1 MKLPFQTKAP
11 VQQSRIPK
19 PSTVPEMEKVDVA
32 TRYLA
37 ARTGGDYTDYY
48 VAPGGRLLFLMM
60 DIAGKRE
67 NALHVA
73 AAAQDVF
80 RSMSEKRFSRAD
92 AEDSAVITDMLITMN
107 KTVITEAGGVCC
119 APAFLGCYQQDI
131 HVLTYINAGHTP
143 AVLRDSSGIQ
153 TLDANGLPLGLF
165 SHSTHDSQF
174 CALTPQ
180 SSLAVVSRGLVETR
194 TETGEFGVDGVK
206 QFLNEHKSTA
216 AQTICQTLLDL
227 VVKSKRKPR
236 GITGSFNIPGMGK
249 GEPNDVTVLAL
260 YRHA

>member
-1 MKLPFQTKAP
+1 MKLPFHSNAP
-11 VQQSRIPK
+11 VQQSRMPK
-19 PSTVPEMEKVDVA
+19 PTSVPEMEKVDVA
-32 TRYLA
+32 TRYLN

-67 NALHVA
+67 NAMHIA

-80 RSMSEKRFSRAD
+80 HSISEERFSHED
-92 AEDSAVITDMLITMN
+92 AEDSAVLTDLLITMN
-107 KTVITEAGGVCC
+107 KTIITEAGGVCC
-119 APAFLGCYQQDI
+119 APAFLGCYQQEI

-143 AVLRDSSGIQ
+143 AVLRDASGIQ

-194 TETGEFGVDGVK
+194 TETGEFGVQGVK
-206 QFLNEHKSTA
+206 QFLQENKYDA
-216 AQTICQTLLDL
+216 AQTICQTLLDV

-249 GEPNDVTVLAL
+249 GEPNDVTVLAIF
-260 YRHA
+260 RQG